1 MRMAEVLSAT
11 IEDYLGS
18 IYLLQ
23 REGETVIGA
32 RLAERLGVSRPTVTA
47 TVQRMERDGLV
58 TVDEHKAISL
68 TPTGLQ
74 AAQDVL
80 RRHMLAEWL
89 LHEIIGLPWHQVHEE
104 ADRLEHYFSPDAV
117 DRLDSLFEQPAT
129 CPHGNPMP
137 GSTPVPAVP
146 LDEVQEGEEVVIT
159 RIVEEAELHGDL
171 MAFLE
176 ENGLLPGVRLRVVS
190 HRPYN
195 ETMTVKVRADRP
207 KGSRSVVLG
216 LATARLIRVQR
227 EGELRPGKSGEE
239 GSP

>member
-1 MRMAEVLSAT
+1 MAEAISAT
-11 IEDYLGS
+11 IEDYLEA

-23 REGETVIGA
+23 RGGEMVIGA

-47 TVQRMERDGLV
+47 TLQRMERDGLV
-58 TVDEHKAISL
+58 TLDERKTISL
-68 TPTGLQ
+68 TSTGLH

-104 ADRLEHYFSPDAV
+104 ADRLEHYFSPAAV

-146 LDEVQEGEEVVIT
+146 LDEVEEGEEVVIT
-159 RIVEEAELHGDL
+159 RVVEEAELQGEL

-176 ENGLLPGVRLRVVS
+176 ENGLLPGVGLRVVCY
-190 HRPYN
+190 RPYN
-195 ETMTVKVRADRP
+195 ETMTVEVCSDRS

-216 LATARLIRVQR
+216 LATARLMRVRQ
-227 EGELRPGKSGEE
+227 GNQS
-239 GSP
+239 

>member
-1 MRMAEVLSAT
+1 MTEVISAT
-11 IEDYLGS
+11 VEDYLGA

-47 TVQRMERDGLV
+47 TLQRMERDGLL
-58 TVDEHKAISL
+58 TLDEHKVISL

-80 RRHMLAEWL
+80 RRHMLAELL

-104 ADRLEHYFSPDAV
+104 ADRLEHHISPAAV

-146 LDEVQEGEEVVIT
+146 LDEAREGEEVIIT
-159 RIVEEAELHGDL
+159 RIVEEAELHGEL
-171 MAFLE
+171 LAFLE
-176 ENGLLPGVRLRVVS
+176 ENGLLPGVHLQVVS
-190 HRPYN
+190 YRSCN
-195 ETMTVKVRADRP
+195 ETMTVEVVGDP
-207 KGSRSVVLG
+207 PEESHTVVLG
-216 LATARLIRVQR
+216 LTTARLMRVR
-227 EGELRPGKSGEE
+227 RKD
-239 GSP
+239 